1 MVASDAKGI
10 AEPSVS
16 HSASKTI
23 LSKEESTGL
32 GQVQVCCGNAM
43 LPRMVEMKS
52 RWGDGYFLTIW
63 RCRVC
68 HQIYT

>member
-10 AEPSVS
+10 AGPSGS
-16 HSASKTI
+16 HSAAKTI
-23 LSKEESTGL
+23 LSKEESMGA
-32 GQVQVCCGNAM
+32 GQVQFCCGSAM

-52 RWGDGYFLTIW
+52 RWGDRYFLTIW

-68 HQIYT
+68 HRICT